1 MIYKNESRNYVIL
14 SIGKKQQQKER
25 FVIFVTKLGVFDETQ
40 TADA

>member
-1 MIYKNESRNYVIL
+1 MMYKNESKHCVIL
-14 SIGKKQQQKER
+14 SIGKKKQQKER